1 MADAFYG
8 PRSRENARLLL
19 DTAKDLGLGPEVVRT
34 QVGGYL
40 IPEAVSDAIA
50 QRLQEEA
57 AAAEEAEA
65 QRLAAEEEARAAAE
79 AEKVAEEK
87 VDDEAK
93 RPSQADSKADWL
105 AYATGKGL
113 DVTEDN
119 TKAEIVEAVKKAEET
134 D

>member
-19 DTAKDLGLGPEVVRT
+19 DTAASLGYGPEVIRT

-40 IPEAVSDAIA
+40 IPEDVSDALAKDI
-50 QRLQEEA
+50 QETA
-57 AAAEEAEA
+57 ALNEQALREAEE
-65 QRLAAEEEARAAAE
+65 QE
-79 AEKVAEEK
+79 AEKEKEQVEEQKVEEVA
-87 VDDEAK
+87 
-93 RPSQADSKADWL
+93 RPAQADPKADWL
-105 AYATGKGL
+105 AYAQHKGL

>member
-19 DTAKDLGLGPEVVRT
+19 DTAKGLGLGPEVVRT
-34 QVGGYL
+34 QAGGYL
-40 IPEAVSDAIA
+40 IPEAVSDAVA

-57 AAAEEAEA
+57 AAIEAAEEAA
-65 QRLAAEEEARAAAE
+65 RAAEEEARVAAE
-79 AEKVAEEK
+79 AEKQAEE
-87 VDDEAK
+87 ESK

-105 AYATGKGL
+105 AYATSKGL

>member
-19 DTAKDLGLGPEVVRT
+19 DTAKGLGLGPQVVRT

-40 IPEAVSDAIA
+40 VPEEVVDKINEAVVAEA
-50 QRLQEEA
+50 ERL
-57 AAAEEAEA
+57 AAEEAEA
-65 QRLAAEEEARAAAE
+65 EAERQRAAEEE
-79 AEKVAEEK
+79 EKAKADSEV
-87 VDDEAK
+87 K

-105 AYATGKGL
+105 AYAQAKGVE
-113 DVTEDN
+113 VTDEN